1 MDFWQRYRAIDAR
14 DTRFD
19 GQFYTAVRTT
29 GIYCRP
35 SCPART
41 PKADNVTFYETSAA
55 AHDAGYR
62 ACKRCLPEA
71 VPGTPAWNVRS
82 DIAGRAMRL
91 INDGVIN
98 RDGVEGLAARL
109 GYSSRQLNRILSHE
123 LGAGPLSLARASR
136 AQTARTLLVSTSMKA
151 RGHRLRRRVQQRPPV
166 QRDHGRG
173 LRHDALRA
181 AGHGPAPP
189 RPRGHHGAH
198 AQPAVP
204 RTVRS
209 RASSTSSPSAPSP
222 GSRQAPPTSYA
233 RTLRLPHGD
242 ARFRVEYDAGAPGR
256 PLVLTIGAVDLRDL
270 AALLSRV
277 RRLLDLDADPVA
289 IDGALGADPRLA
301 AAVARTPGIRMP
313 GAVDPQELLIRAM
326 IGQQITVAAA
336 RTALA
341 QLSAAGSASLVPD
354 DGLHRL
360 FPTAAQ
366 IAGTGFELLR
376 GPAAADRLRPWRRGG
391 DGLRGP
397 RLRLRR
403 RRARA
408 GGETPAPGRRRAV
421 DRGIR
426 RDAGHRR
433 AGCVP
438 GQRRRGPQRHP
449 FTRPE
454 TPDGADPDAPDFR
467 EVSPWRSYA
476 TMHLWRAAAA
486 AQAAA
491 RKRPADEQAP
501 NADSADRKR
510 NHESPAAD
518 HVHPGRPVHHHCP
531 RRRRPGVRL
540 DRRSRRADRPDPPGP
555 AARPS
560 SRP

>member
-136 AQTARTLLVSTSMKA
+136 AQTARTLLVSTAMKVSDIA
-151 RGHRLRRRVQQRPPV
+151 FAAGFSSVRQFNETIGEVFAMTPS
-166 QRDHGRG
+166 
-173 LRHDALRA
+173 ALRA
-181 AGHGPAPP
+181 TARHHRAPAATTALTLNLPYREP
-189 RPRGHHGAH
+189 FDPGIFDFL
-198 AQPAVP
+198 AV
-204 RTVRS
+204 
-209 RASSTSSPSAPSP
+209 RAIPGIEEGTSS
-222 GSRQAPPTSYA
+222 SYA

-242 ARFRVEYDAGAPGR
+242 ARFRVDYDAGKPGR

-289 IDGALGADPRLA
+289 IDAALAADPRLT
-301 AAVARTPGIRMP
+301 AAVAGTPGMRMP

-336 RTALA
+336 RTALI
-341 QLSAAGSASLVPD
+341 QLSAAGSTSLVSA

-360 FPTAAQ
+360 FPTATQ
-366 IAGTGFELLR
+366 IAETGFELLR
-376 GPAAADRLRPWRRGG
+376 GPQRRIDAVRGAAAAMASGGLDFGYGDDMRGLEAKLLPLAGVGPWTVGYVAMRVIG
-391 DGLRGP
+391 
-397 RLRLRR
+397 
-403 RRARA
+403 
-408 GGETPAPGRRRAV
+408 APDVFLANDAAV
-421 DRGIR
+421 RNGIR
-426 RDAGHRR
+426 SLAR
-433 AGCVP
+433 
-438 GQRRRGPQRHP
+438 
-449 FTRPE
+449 
-454 TPDGADPDAPDFR
+454 TPDGAALASDFR
-467 EVSPWRSYA
+467 ELSPWRSYA

-491 RKRPADEQAP
+491 RSAP
-501 NADSADRKR
+501 KS
-510 NHESPAAD
+510 
-518 HVHPGRPVHHHCP
+518 
-531 RRRRPGVRL
+531 
-540 DRRSRRADRPDPPGP
+540 
-555 AARPS
+555 AARAMTLAMIPTQ
-560 SRP
+560 

>member
-98 RDGVEGLAARL
+98 RDGVEGHAARL
-109 GYSSRQLNRILSHE
+109 GYSSSQLNRILRHE

-136 AQTARTLLVSTSMKA
+136 AQTARTLLVSTAMKVSDIA
-151 RGHRLRRRVQQRPPV
+151 FAAGFSSVRQFNETIGEVFAMTPS
-166 QRDHGRG
+166 
-173 LRHDALRA
+173 ALRA
-181 AGHGPAPP
+181 TARHHRSPAATTALTLNLPYREP
-189 RPRGHHGAH
+189 FDPGVFDFL
-198 AQPAVP
+198 AV
-204 RTVRS
+204 
-209 RASSTSSPSAPSP
+209 RAIPGIEEGTS
-222 GSRQAPPTSYA
+222 TSYA
-233 RTLRLPHGD
+233 RTLRLMHGD
-242 ARFRVEYDAGAPGR
+242 ARFRVDYDAGTAGR

-289 IDGALGADPRLA
+289 IDAALEADSRLA
-301 AAVARTPGIRMP
+301 AAVARTPGMRMP

-336 RTALA
+336 RTALV
-341 QLSAAGSASLVPD
+341 QLSAAGSTSLVPD

-376 GPAAADRLRPWRRGG
+376 GPQRRIDAVRGAAAAMASGDLDFGYGDDVQGLEAKLLPLAGVGPWTVGYVAMRVIG
-391 DGLRGP
+391 
-397 RLRLRR
+397 
-403 RRARA
+403 
-408 GGETPAPGRRRAV
+408 APDVFLANDAAV
-421 DRGIR
+421 RNGIR
-426 RDAGHRR
+426 SLA
-433 AGCVP
+433 
-438 GQRRRGPQRHP
+438 
-449 FTRPE
+449 E
-454 TPDGADPDAPDFR
+454 TPDGATLAPDFR
-467 EVSPWRSYA
+467 EVGPWRSYA

-491 RKRPADEQAP
+491 RKPSLPPRQAP
-501 NADSADRKR
+501 TQ
-510 NHESPAAD
+510 NHKQTPKQTPKEAKP
-518 HVHPGRPVHHHCP
+518 
-531 RRRRPGVRL
+531 
-540 DRRSRRADRPDPPGP
+540 
-555 AARPS
+555 
-560 SRP
+560 

>member
-136 AQTARTLLVSTSMKA
+136 AQTARTLLVSTAMKVSDIA
-151 RGHRLRRRVQQRPPV
+151 FAAGFSSVRQFNETIGEVFAMTPS
-166 QRDHGRG
+166 
-173 LRHDALRA
+173 ALRA
-181 AGHGPAPP
+181 TARQNRSPAATTALTLNLPYREP
-189 RPRGHHGAH
+189 FDPGVFDFL
-198 AQPAVP
+198 AV
-204 RTVRS
+204 
-209 RASSTSSPSAPSP
+209 RAIPGIEEGTS
-222 GSRQAPPTSYA
+222 TSYA
-233 RTLRLPHGD
+233 RTLRLMHGD
-242 ARFRVEYDAGAPGR
+242 ARFRVDYDAGTAGR

-289 IDGALGADPRLA
+289 IDAALAADSRLA
-301 AAVARTPGIRMP
+301 GAVARTPGMRMP

-336 RTALA
+336 RTALV
-341 QLSAAGSASLVPD
+341 QLSAAGSTSLVPD

-376 GPAAADRLRPWRRGG
+376 GPQRRIDAVRGAAAAMASGDLDFGYGDDVQGLEAKLLPLAGVGPWTVGYVAMRVIG
-391 DGLRGP
+391 
-397 RLRLRR
+397 
-403 RRARA
+403 
-408 GGETPAPGRRRAV
+408 APDVFLANDAAV
-421 DRGIR
+421 RNGIR
-426 RDAGHRR
+426 SLA
-433 AGCVP
+433 
-438 GQRRRGPQRHP
+438 
-449 FTRPE
+449 E
-454 TPDGADPDAPDFR
+454 TPDGATLTPDFR

-491 RKRPADEQAP
+491 RKPSLPPKQAP
-501 NADSADRKR
+501 SQNPKQTPKQTPKEAK
-510 NHESPAAD
+510 
-518 HVHPGRPVHHHCP
+518 
-531 RRRRPGVRL
+531 L
-540 DRRSRRADRPDPPGP
+540 
-555 AARPS
+555 
-560 SRP
+560 

>member
-14 DTRFD
+14 DPRFD

-41 PKADNVTFYETSAA
+41 PKAGNVTFYETSAA

-98 RDGVEGLAARL
+98 REGVAGLAARL
-109 GYSSRQLNRILSHE
+109 GYSARQLNRILSHE

-151 RGHRLRRRVQQRPPV
+151 ADIAFAAGFSSVRQFNETIAEVFAMTPSELRATARRV
-166 QRDHGRG
+166 
-173 LRHDALRA
+173 
-181 AGHGPAPP
+181 PAP
-189 RPRGHHGAH
+189 RPAAASTALALNLPYRAPFDPGVFEFL
-198 AQPAVP
+198 AV
-204 RTVRS
+204 
-209 RASSTSSPSAPSP
+209 RAIP
-222 GSRQAPPTSYA
+222 GIEEGTATSYA
-233 RTLRLPHGD
+233 RTLRLAHGD
-242 ARFRVEYDAGAPGR
+242 ARFRVDYDPAAPGH
-256 PLVLTIGAVDLRDL
+256 PLRLSIGAVDLRDL
-270 AALLSRV
+270 ASLLSRV

-289 IDGALGADPRLA
+289 IDAALAADPRLA
-301 AAVARTPGIRMP
+301 ASVTAAPGMRMP

-336 RTALA
+336 RTALTE
-341 QLSAAGSASLVPD
+341 LSACGSDSLVPA

-360 FPTAAQ
+360 FPTPAQ
-366 IAGTGFELLR
+366 IAESGHLLLR
-376 GPAAADRLRPWRRGG
+376 GPRRRIDSIRGAAAAMASGTLDFGYGDDLAGLEAKLLPLAGVGPWTVGYLAMRVIG
-391 DGLRGP
+391 
-397 RLRLRR
+397 
-403 RRARA
+403 
-408 GGETPAPGRRRAV
+408 APDVFLANDAAV
-421 DRGIR
+421 RNGIR
-426 RDAGHRR
+426 ALGPGATDFRHAAG
-433 AGCVP
+433 AP
-438 GQRRRGPQRHP
+438 PTP
-449 FTRPE
+449 DSPE
-454 TPDGADPDAPDFR
+454 TVSGALSPAAPLPVSFSPDFR

-491 RKRPADEQAP
+491 RTRIPA
-501 NADSADRKR
+501 RKK
-510 NHESPAAD
+510 
-518 HVHPGRPVHHHCP
+518 VTT
-531 RRRRPGVRL
+531 
-540 DRRSRRADRPDPPGP
+540 
-555 AARPS
+555 
-560 SRP
+560 